1 MELDFRSFAYGGCR
15 TYLLRDRL
23 SAEVA
28 LIDPAINYV
37 DDYLR
42 LFNRESLRLTH
53 VVDTH
58 THADHI
64 SAAPSL
70 ADRTGCAYVMHANA
84 PARCV
89 TERVSDGAALDL
101 AGVRMKV
108 LHTPGHTRDGICL
121 AFGGAVLTGD
131 TLFLDDGGAGRDDL
145 PGGDPGE
152 HYDSLQRILTLPDAT
167 TVLPAHDYR
176 DRPPSPLARQ
186 KRSNPHLRP
195 RSKEEFVAYLRGL
208 CLGPAEWM
216 KDVLRANYACSRDP
230 RAVEIPSEVNAC
242 EVMGREG
249 DASRPFTAGSGPSE
263 GISPGELRRRMES
276 ADAPVLLDVRE
287 IFELTGELGHLPGIT
302 HIPLGTLESRLDE
315 LDSFRDRNI
324 VVICK
329 VGARASAAAG
339 LLAQS
344 GFDKVDVLAGGMM
357 RWRREES

>member
-1 MELDFRSFAYGGCR
+1 MELDFRSFDSGGCR
-15 TYLLRDRL
+15 TYLVRDRL

-28 LIDPAINYV
+28 LIDPGINHV

-42 LFNRESLRLTH
+42 LLDRESLRLTH

-84 PARCV
+84 PAHCV
-89 TERVSDGAALDL
+89 TDRVSDGANVDL

-108 LHTPGHTRDGICL
+108 IHTPGHTRDGICL
-121 AFGGAVLTGD
+121 VFGEAVLTGD

-152 HYDSLQRILTLPDAT
+152 HYDSLQRILTLPDST

-176 DRPPSPLARQ
+176 DRRPSMLARQ
-186 KRSNPHLRP
+186 RMSNPHLRP

-216 KDVLRANYACSRDP
+216 KEVLKANYTCSRDP
-230 RAVEIPSEVNAC
+230 RAVAIPAETNAC
-242 EVMGREG
+242 EVMGAPQAG
-249 DASRPFTAGSGPSE
+249 ADASGFGPAN
-263 GISPGELRRRMES
+263 LRRLMES
-276 ADAPVLLDVRE
+276 GSPVLLDVRE
-287 IFELTGELGHLPGIT
+287 PFELTGELGHLPGIT
-302 HIPLGTLESRLDE
+302 HIPLGSLGSRFRE
-315 LDSFRDRNI
+315 LPQDKDI
-324 VVICK
+324 VIICK
-329 VGARASAAAG
+329 TGVRASAAARF
-339 LLAQS
+339 LNQA
-344 GFDKVDVLAGGMM
+344 GFSKVEVLAGGMV
-357 RWRREES
+357 RWRREVVDG